1 MGCRMTARHGAMPR
15 WGRAPAGQII
25 AAAYRA
31 PRIEQPFR
39 GVAER
44 KTRGLQVP
52 VAIGRVGS
60 NPAAPTKCM
69 KKRIKASG
77 VGCDAAACCFGRGR

>member
-1 MGCRMTARHGAMPR
+1 MEPCRDGAELLP
-15 WGRAPAGQII
+15 GSPLLLHIVLRASK
-25 AAAYRA
+25 
-31 PRIEQPFR
+31 QPFR